1 LPRASI
7 HDLLQQL
14 AQVIQTST
22 NAEEREK
29 DVPST
34 YWTTYKKVADKHD
47 DKMLERCNA
56 NMDMVLVAVRQGF
69 YFIFQPI

>member
-7 HDLLQQL
+7 NDLLQQL
-14 AQVIQTST
+14 AKVIQTST
-22 NAEEREK
+22 NAEEKEE

-34 YWTTYKKVADKHD
+34 YWTAYKKVADEHD

-56 NMDMVLVAVRQGF
+56 NMDMVLVVVRQGF
-69 YFIFQPI
+69 FFLQPI